1 MPCDTVQQSQVEF
14 LEKST
19 DIDLLKKALEKMGYT
34 VVDRGL
40 VLQFQ
45 KSGVSGTYEKKTGK
59 ISSTGYYETVD
70 TAELKRE
77 YSVQVVEK
85 QAKKFGWSLSWSTSP
100 TTGNRVAKVV
110 KRS

>member
-1 MPCDTVQQSQVEF
+1 MPCDSIQQSQVEF

-19 DIDLLKKALEKMGYT
+19 DTKLLIKALEKMGF
-34 VVDRGL
+34 VVTENDQYL
-40 VLQFQ
+40 TFT
-45 KSGVSGTYEKKTGK
+45 KSGISGTYEKKTGK
-59 ISSTGYYETVD
+59 VTSRGYYGTLD

-77 YSVQVVEK
+77 YSGQVVEQ
-85 QAKKFGWSLSWSTSP
+85 QAKKFGWNLSWSTSP

>member
-1 MPCDTVQQSQVEF
+1 MPCDSVQQSQVEF

-19 DIDLLKKALEKMGYT
+19 DTDLLTKALEKMGYT
-34 VVDRGL
+34 VVDRGTY
-40 VLQFQ
+40 LQFQ
-45 KSGVSGTYEKKTGK
+45 RYGTTGTYEKKTGK
-59 ISSTGYYETVD
+59 ITSTGSYETVD

-100 TTGNRVAKVV
+100 TTGNQVAKVV